1 MRRFYTAAGK
11 LLNIIAITIGHYDL
25 RLMVIFYEK
34 IGEPIKRLGMY
45 GRTW

>member
-1 MRRFYTAAGK
+1 MKEFYTAVGK
-11 LLNIIAITIGHYDL
+11 LLNIIAIAIGHFDL

-34 IGEPIKRLGMY
+34 ICEPIKRLGMY